1 MLWLKGSV
9 DFSQSSI
16 TVYISC
22 LVFLIELFFSMLATK
37 VRDRKRE
44 NKWHF
49 TNIFCHLILFDGV
62 TVLT

>member
-22 LVFLIELFFSMLATK
+22 LVFLIVIFSMLATK
-37 VRDRKRE
+37 DRDRKRE
-44 NKWHF
+44 SKWHF